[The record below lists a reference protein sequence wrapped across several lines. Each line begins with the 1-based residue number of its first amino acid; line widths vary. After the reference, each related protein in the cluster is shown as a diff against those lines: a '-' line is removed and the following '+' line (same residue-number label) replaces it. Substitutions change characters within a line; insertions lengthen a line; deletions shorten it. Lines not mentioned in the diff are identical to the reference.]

1 MRLAEQTMEL
11 TLKERKQ
18 RQYELI
24 MDDCKPMAVMAL
36 SDEELVRITD
46 KNRNFHTKEEKKCP

>member
-1 MRLAEQTMEL
+1 MQLTME
-11 TLKERKQ
+11 ERKR

-46 KNRNFHTKEEKKCP
+46 KNREFTEKEYKKCP

>member
-1 MRLAEQTMEL
+1 MEL

-24 MDDCKPMAVMAL
+24 MDDCKPAAVMAL

-46 KNRNFHTKEEKKCP
+46 KNRNFHEKHKEY

>member
-1 MRLAEQTMEL
+1 MEL

-24 MDDCKPMAVMAL
+24 MDDCKPYAVMAL

-46 KNRNFHTKEEKKCP
+46 KNRAFTEKEYKKCP